1 MVELE
6 TNHRALHWEPNVSN
20 NNHAENG
27 NDDLSDFD
35 SANSTAK
42 LFERS
47 RIKALADEREAVQK
61 KTFTKWV
68 NSHLTKESLQVDE
81 LYLDLRDGRLLLRLL
96 ELITGDQLPRPTR
109 GRMRIHCLENVDKA
123 LAYLSDQC
131 VHLENM
137 GAHDIVDGSARL
149 TLGLIWTIILRFQI
163 QDVVF
168 DRRDFS
174 VASTAVPYMSAAPA
188 GLAYSTPSAG
198 RVSSG
203 DSRLA
208 KDALLLWCQMKTAG
222 YANVNVRNFTNSWRD
237 GLAFNAIIHKHRP
250 DLIDYNALSKSQPL
264 ANLENAFRV
273 ADQRLGLARLLDPE
287 DVSVDQP
294 DERSI
299 MTYVVTYYHY
309 FSKLKD
315 ETVQAKR
322 LKKVLNEAQESDSLI
337 DQYERLTSD
346 LLAWIEHTVELLNDR
361 QLANSVPGIQAQLQ
375 SFSTY
380 RTVEKPAKFTEK
392 GNLEIQLFTIQQKM
406 RANNQRPYFPQ
417 EEKMISEINKAWE
430 KLEKAEHAREIALRD
445 ELIRQEKLEQLA
457 QRFQRKAGMRETWLS
472 ENQRLVAQDNFG
484 QDLPAVE
491 AATKKHE
498 AIETDIFAYEERV
511 SAVVR
516 VASELQSENYHDTEA
531 VLARKDNVLNL
542 WEQLL
547 DLLRAR
553 RMRLDLTLQVQK
565 IYQEILYVLDW
576 IEELD
581 GRLSSE
587 DFGRHLMAVD
597 DLLEKH
603 ALLES
608 DVLVLG
614 DRVDSVCASA
624 QAFIDGEFPP
634 EVGDYRPTEP
644 GEVEERAS
652 ILREAYEQ
660 LRLRAARR
668 HDGLTSSRQVW
679 RLVWELEDEEQW
691 IREKEQLMSSPDLGH
706 DIPSAQRLLAKHRA
720 TEDEISARRK
730 QLQDQLARG
739 ENLVAN
745 AGPRSNLLSSRLERI
760 SSLWDNLVDR
770 AAARKSR
777 LLEAVDYQ
785 RFLGDCDDAEA
796 WLTEMHRLCEDEDCG
811 YNEATVQSLQRK
823 HLDASQEID
832 NYGEEIAALHTQ
844 AEALNPADR
853 ELESTKQRLE
863 AIDARYAE
871 LLRQAERRRQQLADA
886 LATHRLFSEADQIE
900 AWIREKR
907 RLLVSMVPSEEIEEL
922 EVVKHRFDGFEIEM
936 QSNAVRVAEAD
947 TLANRLLKAEH
958 PSAEEV
964 RERQDQLNAEWNE
977 LADLVDQR
985 KAKINNAYD
994 YNKYKIECRETT
1006 NWIKEKCQLVES
1018 TDELGNDLG
1027 GIMQLQRR
1035 LQNLNSDMAA
1045 IEARLQHLDDQCEKL
1060 QRVKPEEAQA
1070 LVESRDELRALWSE
1084 LSNMRMERKER
1095 LEESSEL
1102 QKFLQDLDHFQVWLS
1117 NTQTRVATEDMA
1129 KDVSEAEKLLV
1140 NHQSLKQEIE
1150 GYNEEFASLMSY
1162 GRRVTEGQTDAQY
1175 MFLSQ
1180 RLNALSDDWN
1190 ALHEMWQMKHTQLSQ
1205 SLSLQVFLRDS
1216 VQCDLVLSS
1225 QENFLSKSE
1234 TPTSVE
1240 QAESMVKQCENFIT
1254 SLRAN
1259 EEKLALVDE
1268 SGQQLL
1274 AEEEHF
1280 AKEKIA
1286 QKVDS
1291 IQARR
1296 EANLARA
1303 QERLD
1308 QLRGQLA
1315 LQHLRQDID
1324 DLAEWI
1330 EDRRLVADDE
1340 SFRDAKNITSRY
1352 NRHKAFEREI
1362 DANKD
1367 RLESVRR
1374 GAEQLL
1380 AERPNFSDTVRP
1392 QIDQLT
1398 ARWAD
1403 LEESVK
1409 QKSEKLLE
1417 ANRETIF
1424 NNTAQDVNVWMEKLM
1439 TQMVVDEEEVVT
1451 LTDVDIWL
1459 RSIEDQEKEMEEKEK
1474 QLVDMSEHK
1483 EKLKEQHPDKEE
1495 VFEKTHLSLQQT
1507 FVKLR
1512 DPLSKKKDE
1521 LVRRKRIQQL
1531 FRDIEDEKMWA
1542 EEKLALASLQD
1553 AGASL
1558 LSVTQMLRRHK
1569 VLAAEVENHRPRVRD
1584 TVSNANDLIDQG
1596 VPQSEQYQAGISE
1609 LQDRWEQLSQA
1620 MEDRRARLERSELA
1634 QQWLEDAREA
1644 ETWMGEQELYLMPEE
1659 TRARDEQAANNAMK
1673 KHEQVDRGV
1682 EAFAETIRQLGA
1694 RARALIET
1702 EHPESERVAQAQN
1715 RLDRLYSTLKELC
1728 AEKRAWLQ
1736 EQLKLYQLQREILD
1750 LESWI
1755 YERTLVAQSN
1765 ELGKDYEHCVLL
1777 RERFRE
1783 FAKETET
1790 IGTERVAAANQFVD
1804 SLIDQGHRNSADIA
1818 EWKDRVNEAWS
1829 DLLELIDT
1837 RTQLLTAAHAFHRF
1851 LTDCRDV
1858 LDRIEEKELAIPD
1871 DVGKDAKSSDSYA
1884 RKHTAFEHDLRTL
1897 EAAVHGVE
1905 RDAEDLL
1912 PAYSGDNEK
1921 LIRERRDQVIDA
1933 WNRLTLRCQRRKAEL
1948 ADNAEF
1954 HRFLNMVRELLMW
1967 MDSIEAEMASQERP
1981 RDVSGVELLMN
1992 SHKNLKAEMDARDE
2006 NFTIAANLGRS
2017 LVMRRHPRL
2026 TVVQEKLAELAGKR
2040 FDVTDAWDTKW
2051 DQLQL
2056 MLEVYQFARDAAV
2069 AEAWLLA
2076 QEPHLSSHELGES
2089 LEETL
2094 ALIRQHEAFE
2104 KAAASQEERFAAL
2117 QKLTALELRGGA
2129 TGTASADE
2137 AAKRAERRA
2146 AAVSAAV
2153 PQAPPT
2159 PKATPIKKQ
2168 QQEQQ
2173 EQQQQLTQQ
2182 QQQQQK
2188 QQAAAATPGEA
2199 AKASQQAQQ
2208 QPQPMIT
2215 AAKMEGM
2222 LARKHEWEQG
2232 GRKAHSRSWQQVWTV
2247 LESGQLRF
2255 YKDERHSRERPQDT
2269 YRHEP
2274 ALELEGAS
2282 SAPAADYS
2290 KRPHVFRLKLGNG
2303 AEYLFQ
2309 ALRSGDAEM
2318 TDWVTRIN
2326 AAAGATP
2333 TTAARAATMPAAAT
2347 SSASATAATSA
2358 SASGGV
2364 GGSGGGGEAGGGG
2377 KKSRFFT
2384 IGRKK

>member
-1 MVELE
+1 
-6 TNHRALHWEPNVSN
+6 
-20 NNHAENG
+20 
-27 NDDLSDFD
+27 
-35 SANSTAK
+35 
-42 LFERS
+42 
-47 RIKALADEREAVQK
+47 
-61 KTFTKWV
+61 
-68 NSHLTKESLQVDE
+68 
-81 LYLDLRDGRLLLRLL
+81 
-96 ELITGDQLPRPTR
+96 
-109 GRMRIHCLENVDKA
+109 
-123 LAYLSDQC
+123 
-131 VHLENM
+131 
-137 GAHDIVDGSARL
+137 
-149 TLGLIWTIILRFQI
+149 
-163 QDVVF
+163 
-168 DRRDFS
+168 
-174 VASTAVPYMSAAPA
+174 
-188 GLAYSTPSAG
+188 
-198 RVSSG
+198 
-203 DSRLA
+203 
-208 KDALLLWCQMKTAG
+208 
-222 YANVNVRNFTNSWRD
+222 
-237 GLAFNAIIHKHRP
+237 
-250 DLIDYNALSKSQPL
+250 IDYNALSKSQPL

-346 LLAWIEHTVELLNDR
+346 LLAWIEQTVELLNDR

-472 ENQRLVAQDNFG
+472 ENQRLVAHDNFG

-565 IYQEILYVLDW
+565 IYQEILYVLDR

-745 AGPRSNLLSSRLERI
+745 AGPRSDLLSSRLERI

-994 YNKYKIECRETT
+994 YNTYKIECRETT

-1837 RTQLLTAAHAFHRF
+1837 RTQLLTAAYAFHRF

-1905 RDAEDLL
+1905 RDADDLL

-2173 EQQQQLTQQ
+2173 EQQQLTQQ

-2188 QQAAAATPGEA
+2188 QQVAAATPGEA

>member
-20 NNHAENG
+20 NNHTENG

-346 LLAWIEHTVELLNDR
+346 LLAWIEQTVELLNDR

-745 AGPRSNLLSSRLERI
+745 AGPRSDLLSSRLERI

-994 YNKYKIECRETT
+994 YNTYKIECRETT

-1837 RTQLLTAAHAFHRF
+1837 RTQLLTAAYAFHRF

-1905 RDAEDLL
+1905 RDADDLL

-2173 EQQQQLTQQ
+2173 EQQQLTQQ

-2188 QQAAAATPGEA
+2188 QQVAAATPGEA

>member
-1 MVELE
+1 
-6 TNHRALHWEPNVSN
+6 
-20 NNHAENG
+20 
-27 NDDLSDFD
+27 
-35 SANSTAK
+35 
-42 LFERS
+42 
-47 RIKALADEREAVQK
+47 
-61 KTFTKWV
+61 
-68 NSHLTKESLQVDE
+68 
-81 LYLDLRDGRLLLRLL
+81 
-96 ELITGDQLPRPTR
+96 
-109 GRMRIHCLENVDKA
+109 
-123 LAYLSDQC
+123 
-131 VHLENM
+131 
-137 GAHDIVDGSARL
+137 
-149 TLGLIWTIILRFQI
+149 
-163 QDVVF
+163 
-168 DRRDFS
+168 
-174 VASTAVPYMSAAPA
+174 
-188 GLAYSTPSAG
+188 
-198 RVSSG
+198 
-203 DSRLA
+203 
-208 KDALLLWCQMKTAG
+208 
-222 YANVNVRNFTNSWRD
+222 
-237 GLAFNAIIHKHRP
+237 
-250 DLIDYNALSKSQPL
+250 
-264 ANLENAFRV
+264 
-273 ADQRLGLARLLDPE
+273 
-287 DVSVDQP
+287 
-294 DERSI
+294 
-299 MTYVVTYYHY
+299 
-309 FSKLKD
+309 
-315 ETVQAKR
+315 
-322 LKKVLNEAQESDSLI
+322 
-337 DQYERLTSD
+337 
-346 LLAWIEHTVELLNDR
+346 
-361 QLANSVPGIQAQLQ
+361 
-375 SFSTY
+375 
-380 RTVEKPAKFTEK
+380 
-392 GNLEIQLFTIQQKM
+392 
-406 RANNQRPYFPQ
+406 
-417 EEKMISEINKAWE
+417 
-430 KLEKAEHAREIALRD
+430 
-445 ELIRQEKLEQLA
+445 
-457 QRFQRKAGMRETWLS
+457 
-472 ENQRLVAQDNFG
+472 
-484 QDLPAVE
+484 
-491 AATKKHE
+491 
-498 AIETDIFAYEERV
+498 
-511 SAVVR
+511 
-516 VASELQSENYHDTEA
+516 
-531 VLARKDNVLNL
+531 
-542 WEQLL
+542 
-547 DLLRAR
+547 
-553 RMRLDLTLQVQK
+553 
-565 IYQEILYVLDW
+565 
-576 IEELD
+576 
-581 GRLSSE
+581 
-587 DFGRHLMAVD
+587 
-597 DLLEKH
+597 
-603 ALLES
+603 
-608 DVLVLG
+608 
-614 DRVDSVCASA
+614 
-624 QAFIDGEFPP
+624 AFIDGEFPP

-652 ILREAYEQ
+652 ILREAYEAASPAGGPPTRRPDFQ
-660 LRLRAARR
+660 PAGLAPRLGAGRRGAVDPREGAAHVQSRPWPR
-668 HDGLTSSRQVW
+668 HPFRSASASEAPRHRGRNLGASETAAGPAGSR
-679 RLVWELEDEEQW
+679 
-691 IREKEQLMSSPDLGH
+691 
-706 DIPSAQRLLAKHRA
+706 
-720 TEDEISARRK
+720 
-730 QLQDQLARG
+730 

-1367 RLESVRR
+1367 RLESTRR
-1374 GAEQLL
+1374 RAAAGRAAEFLGHC
-1380 AERPNFSDTVRP
+1380 PTSDRSANGS
-1392 QIDQLT
+1392 L
-1398 ARWAD
+1398 AD

-2129 TGTASADE
+2129 TGTASA
-2137 AAKRAERRA
+2137 
-2146 AAVSAAV
+2146 
-2153 PQAPPT
+2153 APIFNP
-2159 PKATPIKKQ
+2159 PA
-2168 QQEQQ
+2168 
-2173 EQQQQLTQQ
+2173 L
-2182 QQQQQK
+2182 
-2188 QQAAAATPGEA
+2188 
-2199 AKASQQAQQ
+2199 
-2208 QPQPMIT
+2208 
-2215 AAKMEGM
+2215 
-2222 LARKHEWEQG
+2222 RKHEWEQG

>member
-20 NNHAENG
+20 NNHTENG

-346 LLAWIEHTVELLNDR
+346 LLAWIEQTVELLNDR

-745 AGPRSNLLSSRLERI
+745 AGPRSDLLSSRLERI

-994 YNKYKIECRETT
+994 YNTYKIECRETT

-1644 ETWMGEQELYLMPEE
+1644 ETWMGEQELW
-1659 TRARDEQAANNAMK
+1659 TA
-1673 KHEQVDRGV
+1673 
-1682 EAFAETIRQLGA
+1682 LGA

-1837 RTQLLTAAHAFHRF
+1837 RTQ
-1851 LTDCRDV
+1851 
-1858 LDRIEEKELAIPD
+1858 
-1871 DVGKDAKSSDSYA
+1871 
-1884 RKHTAFEHDLRTL
+1884 KHTAFEHDLRTL

-1905 RDAEDLL
+1905 RDADDLL

-2129 TGTASADE
+2129 TGTASAALVLAPLVLAPLVLAPLVLAPLLLAPLVLAPLVLAWCWRPGAGAPG
-2137 AAKRAERRA
+2137 AAPL
-2146 AAVSAAV
+2146 VL
-2153 PQAPPT
+2153 APWC
-2159 PKATPIKKQ
+2159 A
-2168 QQEQQ
+2168 
-2173 EQQQQLTQQ
+2173 
-2182 QQQQQK
+2182 
-2188 QQAAAATPGEA
+2188 PGA
-2199 AKASQQAQQ
+2199 PGAGALV
-2208 QPQPMIT
+2208 
-2215 AAKMEGM
+2215 
-2222 LARKHEWEQG
+2222 LAPLVLAPLVLAPLVLAPWCWRPWCWRPWCWCGPLVLAPRKHEWEQG